1 MVINPK
7 VLVCIANAK
16 KMICQQSSQIIYFP
30 VFDND
35 IPIVMLLIGGDFT
48 TLTAIRKG
56 LENGTPVVV
65 VRVRIYISRTIFQKV
80 KSNTK

>member
-1 MVINPK
+1 
-7 VLVCIANAK
+7 
-16 KMICQQSSQIIYFP
+16 MICQQSSQIIYFP